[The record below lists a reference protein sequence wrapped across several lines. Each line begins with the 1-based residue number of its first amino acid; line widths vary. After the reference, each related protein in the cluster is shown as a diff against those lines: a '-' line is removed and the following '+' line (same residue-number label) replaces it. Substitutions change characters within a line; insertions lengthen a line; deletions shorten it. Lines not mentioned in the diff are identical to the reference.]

1 MYSDTKIV
9 FGGRHLGY
17 KNGKEILP
25 VELIRQI
32 QEYVDGENIYIPKK
46 EDKHKIWGQNTDT
59 KMLLHR
65 RNAEIYQKYLNGWRV
80 ADLSEEYHI
89 STQGI
94 YKILSKQKDK

>member
-1 MYSDTKIV
+1 M
-9 FGGRHLGY
+9 GY

-32 QEYVDGENIYIPKK
+32 QQYVDGENIYIPKK
-46 EDKHKIWGQNTDT
+46 EETRICWGQNTDT
-59 KMLLHR
+59 RKLLHR
-65 RNAEIYQKYLNGWRV
+65 RNTEIYQKYLKGDRV

-94 YKILSKQKDK
+94 YKILSKQKGK